1 MTAMQTYSK
10 DSHVKIA
17 LDIHSKSDNDN
28 MFLVAKYQLDFST
41 RVWVV
46 IMQMI
51 LSLRFYQSDVIRKQ
65 FLISKAGI

>member
-17 LDIHSKSDNDN
+17 TDIHSKSDNDN
-28 MFLVAKYQLDFST
+28 LFLVAKYELDFST

-51 LSLRFYQSDVIRKQ
+51 LSLRFYQSVIRKQ